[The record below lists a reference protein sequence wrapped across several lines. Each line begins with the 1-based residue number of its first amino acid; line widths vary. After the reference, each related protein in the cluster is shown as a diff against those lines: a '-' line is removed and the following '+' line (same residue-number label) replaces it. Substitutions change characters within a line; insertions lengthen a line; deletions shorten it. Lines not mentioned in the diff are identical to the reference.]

1 MEGPFS
7 KSFSR
12 QMRDRFFWANL
23 LGAAPDQSTELW
35 KHLYLKLIVKRF
47 QRLCHVQSEL
57 AIFVKLT
64 AQIDFIRKT
73 PSAQHA
79 SEVGDFMQNLF
90 SFVIS

>member
-1 MEGPFS
+1 MG
-7 KSFSR
+7 
-12 QMRDRFFWANL
+12 DRFFWANL
-23 LGAAPDQSTELW
+23 SGAAPDQSTELW
-35 KHLYLKLIVKRF
+35 KHLYLKLIIKRF

-73 PSAQHA
+73 PSAQYA